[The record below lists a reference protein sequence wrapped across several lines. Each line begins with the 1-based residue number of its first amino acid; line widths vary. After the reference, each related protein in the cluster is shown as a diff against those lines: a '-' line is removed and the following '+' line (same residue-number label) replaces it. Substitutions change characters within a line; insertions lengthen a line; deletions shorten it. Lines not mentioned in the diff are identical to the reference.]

1 MNGTAPARTIDVSH
15 LEPHVMDA
23 RSPIWW
29 GNLML
34 LCIETTMFGLLVAT
48 YFYIHM
54 NYTAWP
60 PPRASNSNYQTNPA
74 LGYATLNLLIILA
87 SVIPM
92 WMADRACLRRDLQ
105 TVRICMAVMVAI
117 GVVTI
122 ALRFLEFDA
131 LQFRW
136 DDNAYAGIVWTTVGM
151 HLLHLVTGTAEN
163 LLMALWVWI
172 KGLDTKH
179 ARDIR
184 VGAVYWYWIAAIWI
198 PLYVMIYFGPR
209 WI

>member
-1 MNGTAPARTIDVSH
+1 MTASARTIDVSH
-15 LEPHVMDA
+15 LEPHVMDS

-29 GNLML
+29 GNLLL
-34 LCIETTMFGLLVAT
+34 LCIETTMFALLVAT

-54 NYTAWP
+54 NYAAWP
-60 PPRASNSNYQTNPA
+60 PPRTSNSNYQTNPS
-74 LGYATLNLLIILA
+74 LGYATVNLFIIIA
-87 SVIPM
+87 SVVPM
-92 WMADRACLRRDLQ
+92 YLADRACLRRDVQ
-105 TVRICMAVMVAI
+105 TVRICMAIMVVI
-117 GVVTI
+117 GLITV

-172 KGLDTKH
+172 HGMDDKH
-179 ARDIR
+179 ARDVR

-198 PLYVMIYFGPR
+198 PLYVIVYFGPR
-209 WI
+209 LI